1 MAGYQIISGDFT
13 IEDYERCVQ
22 KGIEEG
28 PVHRN
33 IVHGKSF
40 AGIEG
45 TIPIRVYALPR
56 AFLINMH
63 HSVLFSLCVD
73 TDMVCKDVRVLLHFF
88 DMWYDTSND
97 FTDPSSSAE
106 DILHADIL
114 IIQEYSFDLPFMA
127 EHSYASGLLALA
139 TRRVASHTWSV
150 RGSHLLHWLSVVW
163 VADHG
168 FQR

>member
-28 PVHRN
+28 AVHKN

-73 TDMVCKDVRVLLHFF
+73 TDMVCKDVRILLHFF
-88 DMWYDTSND
+88 DM
-97 FTDPSSSAE
+97 
-106 DILHADIL
+106 
-114 IIQEYSFDLPFMA
+114 
-127 EHSYASGLLALA
+127 
-139 TRRVASHTWSV
+139 
-150 RGSHLLHWLSVVW
+150 
-163 VADHG
+163 
-168 FQR
+168 

>member
-22 KGIEEG
+22 QGA
-28 PVHRN
+28 VHKN

-40 AGIEG
+40 PGIEG
-45 TIPIRVYALPR
+45 AIPIRVYALPR

-88 DMWYDTSND
+88 DM
-97 FTDPSSSAE
+97 
-106 DILHADIL
+106 
-114 IIQEYSFDLPFMA
+114 
-127 EHSYASGLLALA
+127 
-139 TRRVASHTWSV
+139 
-150 RGSHLLHWLSVVW
+150 
-163 VADHG
+163 
-168 FQR
+168 